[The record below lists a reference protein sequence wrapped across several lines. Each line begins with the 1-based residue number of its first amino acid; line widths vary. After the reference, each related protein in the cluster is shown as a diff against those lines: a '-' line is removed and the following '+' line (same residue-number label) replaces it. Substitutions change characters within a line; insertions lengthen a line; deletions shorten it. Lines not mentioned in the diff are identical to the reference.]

1 MILRADSICGWR
13 RCIAALNFAT
23 CLTVVRV
30 VLDGDK
36 ALYEERR

>member
-13 RCIAALNFAT
+13 RCIAALNFAA
-23 CLTVVRV
+23 CLTAVRV
-30 VLDGDK
+30 VLDDDE